1 MACGVGSKKKNRNRA
16 AMAGFAS
23 SVSAAAKLGQTL
35 RRTYVVKHC
44 LVLYLPEQ
52 ILDPRPISQQ
62 RMHTVDLWLHPS
74 FAVDMLWLSGSV
86 SPGAAGYFA
95 SLSVHSPS
103 VRSRGRLQLGHQL
116 GHLGGSPVPL
126 LTET

>member
-1 MACGVGSKKKNRNRA
+1 MKLR
-16 AMAGFAS
+16 
-23 SVSAAAKLGQTL
+23 VSLHQSYAAKFGQCT
-35 RRTYVVKHC
+35 RQYDVVRHC
-44 LVLYLPEQ
+44 QVLELPEQ
-52 ILDPRPISQQ
+52 ILGLRPISQQ

-103 VRSRGRLQLGHQL
+103 VRSRGRLQFGHQL
-116 GHLGGSPVPL
+116 GHLGGSPV
-126 LTET
+126 